1 MNEPVPSLPA
11 VLTFAATDPTSG
23 AGLQADL
30 LALASMGCYPL
41 SVVTAL
47 TVQDTAGVE
56 SFLAIDPDWVADQA
70 RCILEDMPV
79 AAFKMGMLGSTE
91 IVTVVAEVVSDYP
104 DVPLVLDPVF
114 ASGPR
119 RRVRGRRHGRR
130 RSASCWCRRAP
141 WSRPTSRS
149 CGASPARTTTTT
161 RTSPNA
167 RSACSTPAASTC
179 SSPARTTRTADVVN
193 TLYHRGGVLR
203 ADTWQRLPGSYHG
216 SGCTLASA
224 LAANLAR
231 GLDIG
236 DAVYEAQDYTWQALA
251 HAFRPGM
258 GQYLPDRLFWA
269 RETRTTTAMT
279 SERARACAGSTRS
292 RPGSPTPRALVARVR
307 ACLEGG
313 AALVQYRAKDVDP
326 GLALEQARRARA
338 RCAAPRRARSS

>member
-1 MNEPVPSLPA
+1 MNDPVPSLPA

-56 SFLAIDPDWVADQA
+56 SIFAIDPDWVADQA

-91 IVTVVAEVVSDYP
+91 IVTLVAEVVSDYP
-104 DVPLVLDPVF
+104 DVPLVLDPVLSSGRGDEF
-114 ASGPR
+114 AGDDMVSAIRELLIPQSTVVTPNIPELRRLAGEDDNEDVSNADCAQILLDSGCEY
-119 RRVRGRRHGRR
+119 VLVTGTHD
-130 RSASCWCRRAP
+130 S
-141 WSRPTSRS
+141 
-149 CGASPARTTTTT
+149 
-161 RTSPNA
+161 
-167 RSACSTPAASTC
+167 
-179 SSPARTTRTADVVN
+179 TADVVN

-258 GQYLPDRLFWA
+258 GQFLPDRLFWA
-269 RETRTTTAMT
+269 RE
-279 SERARACAGSTRS
+279 S
-292 RPGSPTPRALVARVR
+292 
-307 ACLEGG
+307 
-313 AALVQYRAKDVDP
+313 AADDADDK
-326 GLALEQARRARA
+326 
-338 RCAAPRRARSS
+338 

>member
-1 MNEPVPSLPA
+1 MNVPAPSLPA
-11 VLTFAATDPTSG
+11 VLTFAASDPTSG

-104 DVPLVLDPVF
+104 DVPLVLDPVLASGRGDEF
-114 ASGPR
+114 ASDEMVSAIRELLVPQSTVVTPNIPELR
-119 RRVRGRRHGRR
+119 RLAGEEDD
-130 RSASCWCRRAP
+130 
-141 WSRPTSRS
+141 TSLADCAQILLDS
-149 CGASPARTTTTT
+149 GCEYVLVTGTHD
-161 RTSPNA
+161 
-167 RSACSTPAASTC
+167 STPE
-179 SSPARTTRTADVVN
+179 VIN

-216 SGCTLASA
+216 SGCTLAAA

-231 GLDIG
+231 GLEIG
-236 DAVYEAQDYTWQALA
+236 DAVYEAQDYTWQALS
-251 HAFRPGM
+251 HALRPGM
-258 GQYLPDRLFWA
+258 GQFLPDRLFWA
-269 RETRTTTAMT
+269 RE
-279 SERARACAGSTRS
+279 G
-292 RPGSPTPRALVARVR
+292 
-307 ACLEGG
+307 EGG
-313 AALVQYRAKDVDP
+313 DGK
-326 GLALEQARRARA
+326 E
-338 RCAAPRRARSS
+338 

>member
-1 MNEPVPSLPA
+1 MNDSTPSLPA

-47 TVQDTAGVE
+47 TVQDTAGEE

-70 RCILEDMPV
+70 RCILEDIPV

-114 ASGPR
+114 ASGRGDEFAGEDMVSAIRELLVPQSTVVTPNIPELR
-119 RRVRGRRHGRR
+119 RLAGEDDNEDVSLADCAQILLDTGCEYVLVTGTHD
-130 RSASCWCRRAP
+130 S
-141 WSRPTSRS
+141 
-149 CGASPARTTTTT
+149 
-161 RTSPNA
+161 
-167 RSACSTPAASTC
+167 
-179 SSPARTTRTADVVN
+179 TADVVN

-269 RETRTTTAMT
+269 REDDADPRV
-279 SERARACAGSTRS
+279 EE
-292 RPGSPTPRALVARVR
+292 SPASQPSDLHRH
-307 ACLEGG
+307 
-313 AALVQYRAKDVDP
+313 
-326 GLALEQARRARA
+326 
-338 RCAAPRRARSS
+338 

>member
-1 MNEPVPSLPA
+1 MNEPVLSLPA

-114 ASGPR
+114 ASGRGDEFAGEDMVSAIRELLVPQSTVVTPNIPELR
-119 RRVRGRRHGRR
+119 RLAGEDDNDDVGLAECAQTLLDSGCEYVLVTGTHD
-130 RSASCWCRRAP
+130 S
-141 WSRPTSRS
+141 
-149 CGASPARTTTTT
+149 
-161 RTSPNA
+161 
-167 RSACSTPAASTC
+167 
-179 SSPARTTRTADVVN
+179 TADIVN

-269 RETRTTTAMT
+269 REG
-279 SERARACAGSTRS
+279 AGDSD
-292 RPGSPTPRALVARVR
+292 
-307 ACLEGG
+307 E
-313 AALVQYRAKDVDP
+313 K
-326 GLALEQARRARA
+326 
-338 RCAAPRRARSS
+338 

>member
-1 MNEPVPSLPA
+1 
-11 VLTFAATDPTSG
+11 
-23 AGLQADL
+23 
-30 LALASMGCYPL
+30 MGCYPL

-114 ASGPR
+114 ASGRGDEFASEDMIAAIRELLVPQSTVITPNIAELR
-119 RRVRGRRHGRR
+119 RLAEEDD
-130 RSASCWCRRAP
+130 SEDA
-141 WSRPTSRS
+141 T
-149 CGASPARTTTTT
+149 
-161 RTSPNA
+161 NA
-167 RSACSTPAASTC
+167 ECAQTLLDSGCEYVLVTGTHDS
-179 SSPARTTRTADVVN
+179 TADVVN
-193 TLYHRGGVLR
+193 TLYHRGGILR

-236 DAVYEAQDYTWQALA
+236 DAVYEAQEYTWRALQK
-251 HAFRPGM
+251 AFRPGM

-269 RETRTTTAMT
+269 RE
-279 SERARACAGSTRS
+279 
-292 RPGSPTPRALVARVR
+292 
-307 ACLEGG
+307 G
-313 AALVQYRAKDVDP
+313 AEDSDGK
-326 GLALEQARRARA
+326 
-338 RCAAPRRARSS
+338 